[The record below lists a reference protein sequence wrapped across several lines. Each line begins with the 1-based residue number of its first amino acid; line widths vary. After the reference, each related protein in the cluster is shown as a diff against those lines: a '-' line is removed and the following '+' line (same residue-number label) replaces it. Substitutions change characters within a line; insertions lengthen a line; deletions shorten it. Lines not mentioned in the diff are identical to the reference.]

1 MLRMLVVDDSAVMR
15 KVVTR
20 SLQLSGLPLH
30 EVEEARDGQEAL
42 DLVRKSWIDLV
53 LCDVHMPVMNGAE
66 LVRRMRADP
75 LTAALPVVIVSSD
88 RSEGRIAELEGLGV
102 RAYVRKPFQPEALGR
117 VVREALGLGGGS

>member
-15 KVVTR
+15 RVVVR

-42 DLVRKSWIDLV
+42 ELVRKSWIDIV
-53 LCDVHMPVMNGAE
+53 LCDVHMPIMNGAE

-75 LTAALPVVIVSSD
+75 LTRDLPVVIVSSD
-88 RSEGRIAELEGLGV
+88 RSEGRVAELQQLGV

-117 VVREALGLGGGS
+117 IVREALGLGGAS